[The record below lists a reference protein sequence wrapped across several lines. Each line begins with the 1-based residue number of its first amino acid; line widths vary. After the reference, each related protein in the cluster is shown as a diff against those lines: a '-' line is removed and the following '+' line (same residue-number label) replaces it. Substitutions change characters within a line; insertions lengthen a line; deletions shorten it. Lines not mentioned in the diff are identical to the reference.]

1 MAMTMSR
8 LLIPT
13 IGLLHLAL
21 AEPASAQQAISPPE
35 ARQAA
40 ESIPDAS
47 NKAFEP
53 RAPAGLA
60 ARSAEGYVPAPS
72 HIAVPMEPDLTAII
86 LVCSAALARP
96 DCTVTSATDMLAGLD
111 ANTPIECL
119 MNSEALIAQS
129 GLASQLEKDQYLKVE
144 CVRKETV
151 AGALQHSNDD
161 PPSLVHST
169 YAPHPSAGPSP

>member
-1 MAMTMSR
+1 MTMSR

-21 AEPASAQQAISPPE
+21 AEPASAQQAISPTQ

-47 NKAFEP
+47 NKALEP
-53 RAPAGLA
+53 RGPAGSA

-72 HIAVPMEPDLTAII
+72 HIVVPIEPDLTAII

-96 DCTVTSATDMLAGLD
+96 DCTVATATDMLAGLD

-119 MNSEALIAQS
+119 MNGEALIAQS
-129 GLASQLEKDQYLKVE
+129 GLASQLEKGHYLKVV
-144 CVRKETV
+144 CVPKETV
-151 AGALQHSNDD
+151 ADAVQRLDGD
-161 PPSLVHST
+161 PPPFVHT
-169 YAPHPSAGPSP
+169 HYVLRPPVTPSP